1 MRLWNSYSGNRGIMF
16 TLDAIVSVFIIAII
30 LTAAGFFL
38 QRGLNQDIKDL
49 QIEKIGADAIAVMDS
64 QGDLDNIIKDNLK
77 NTIMNTLPENYD
89 MTIQFNCQNKTV
101 LLSNPVQPSRS
112 GERIIVT
119 NDLEYCHIKYW
130 VWEK

>member
-1 MRLWNSYSGNRGIMF
+1 MF